1 MLSAVP
7 RAVLCSRSRAC
18 TLLWP
23 PSKEGGDLCNVAFLA
38 VLPRRLRVFSMQ
50 TSPRARTRRNRTT
63 SFVVHNSAVL
73 GPIRVIGN
81 ELQSGETAVLS
92 VLTFY
97 PLSFF
102 FFLPPSSLLLLSGS
116 SHPSVELGSRE
127 RPSRIH
133 GRAAWLRQSFP
144 KSLYD
149 GRRRDATPKS
159 FCSAEP
165 SWKTLER
172 SAGSNYECTALSAA
186 VNGASAHARACVTKC
201 HTASVGGKG
210 GEGRDFPFWQ
220 LSLCQGSDHENIAVG
235 YVFAAVRAPSLPPAR
250 V

>member
-102 FFLPPSSLLLLSGS
+102 FFFSPPFLSPLTLRLV
-116 SHPSVELGSRE
+116 PSIRRTWLARETFADSR
-127 RPSRIH
+127 SR
-133 GRAAWLRQSFP
+133 GVVATEFSQVPLRWPQ
-144 KSLYD
+144 
-149 GRRRDATPKS
+149 T
-159 FCSAEP
+159 
-165 SWKTLER
+165 
-172 SAGSNYECTALSAA
+172 
-186 VNGASAHARACVTKC
+186 
-201 HTASVGGKG
+201 
-210 GEGRDFPFWQ
+210 
-220 LSLCQGSDHENIAVG
+220 
-235 YVFAAVRAPSLPPAR
+235 
-250 V
+250 